1 MVGEADEDAVFK
13 KAAWRLVP
21 FLGLLY
27 FASFVDRVNVG
38 FAALQMNADLGLS
51 PEAYGFG
58 AGIFFV
64 TYAAFEVPSNLI
76 LERVGARRWIFRILV
91 SWGVLSAATAFV
103 WNDTSFYT
111 LRFLLGAAE
120 AGFLPGAIFYL
131 SRWFPASMRGRIVGT
146 FMAAVPFAGILGAPL
161 SGAILGMNGLAG
173 LAGWKWLFLI
183 EGIPAALLGFAVLR
197 YLPDGPAD
205 ARWLSPAERDAIAT
219 RLKAEPEPD
228 HHTVWPALKDPQVW
242 ALTLPYFGIVVTL
255 YGVNFWLPQIVKP
268 MGFSDFQTGL
278 MVALPYVAA
287 APAMILWGRHSDRTQ
302 SRAGHFALA
311 AFATAAGFALA
322 ALVPGN
328 VAVFVGL
335 AIATVGAHAT
345 FGPFWSIP
353 PQFLRG
359 AAAAAGI
366 ALINS
371 VGNLGGFIGPTLI
384 GLVKG
389 STGGYTAAM
398 AVFAVVALLAGLVMI
413 AIGRGITRRPAPR
426 G

>member
-1 MVGEADEDAVFK
+1 MAGESEDNAVFK

-27 FASFVDRVNVG
+27 FASFLDRVNVG

-64 TYAAFEVPSNLI
+64 TYALFEVPSNLI

-91 SWGVLSAATAFV
+91 SWGLLSAATAFV
-103 WNDTSFYT
+103 WNETSFYT

-131 SRWFPASMRGRIVGT
+131 SRWFPAGQRGRIIGA
-146 FMAAVPFAGILGAPL
+146 FMAAVPFAGIVGAPL
-161 SGAILGMNGLAG
+161 SGAILGMNGIAG

-183 EGIPAALLGFAVLR
+183 EGIPAALLGIAVLL
-197 YLPDGPAD
+197 YLPDGPQD
-205 ARWLSPAERDAIAT
+205 ANWLSQAERETIAT
-219 RLKAEPEPD
+219 RLKAEPVSD
-228 HHTVWPALKDPQVW
+228 HHSVWSALRDLQVW

-278 MVALPYVAA
+278 MVALPYAAA
-287 APAMILWGRHSDRTQ
+287 APAMILWGRHSDRSQ
-302 SRAGHFALA
+302 SRATHFAWA

-322 ALVPGN
+322 AAVPGD
-328 VAVFVGL
+328 VAVFLGL
-335 AIATVGAHAT
+335 ATATIAAHAT

-371 VGNLGGFIGPTLI
+371 VGNLGGFIGPYLV

-389 STGGYTAAM
+389 STGGYSAAM
-398 AVFAVVALLAGLVMI
+398 TVFAVVALLAGLTMG
-413 AIGRGITRRPAPR
+413 AIGRGVIRRPLPP